1 MLTKENINQHNLN
14 WPQSIDH
21 PCRIL
26 TIEGSGTQKANALL
40 SLTKQQDSDDYSIID
55 KFYLKD
61 IFEAKYQ
68 YLIKTR
74 KKWC

>member
-26 TIEGSGTQKANALL
+26 T
-40 SLTKQQDSDDYSIID
+40 QQDSDDYSIID